1 MGSDRARI
9 TYDESRQYRAV
20 VMQQGRVTLEADW
33 NEEWQMV
40 NEELRKDVL
49 DIVGPCCTPNDGY
62 RVLETEHVPDPFFD
76 FSVSNGTMYVGG
88 MRVFLANPLRYSQQP
103 DWVDH
108 LHDPDWVDPSTLGE
122 TKNRRE
128 FIYLYLREQEVSAV
142 EDSVLREVAL
152 GGPDTAQRLRLIQ
165 HIVRVSTDKRDC
177 AGALAE
183 AKKRWAVK
191 GLNFDEQTM
200 RLMSSGTLQAS
211 FQDVIPNPDPCEPQ
225 AHGGYLGADNQLI
238 RVQISGFDKA
248 SNTYRLIWGFDNASF
263 LYRVTVGDDL
273 KTLKLQSRPVDD
285 FHKPRADQA
294 VEVLRSAAQL
304 SSITN
309 DYIASPTGIVATL
322 DADYISDTQSITLPT
337 ALPAEYRDTSKVPVV
352 FLRVWEEEKAFTP
365 GTPVVLGT
373 TGVQVTLQTTG
384 KDPLH
389 VGDYW
394 LMAVRPNTGVDPNA
408 STQIFP
414 HRYLEGPQPPDG
426 PRLWAC
432 ALAVIEWTTPNNTLL
447 VLEDCRNQCGNMGQQ
462 CECCT
467 VTVAPGDSLSAA
479 FDKIS
484 GLGGTVCLLPGLYE
498 LSETVLV
505 SAKKGLTVL
514 GAGAATIISASSI
527 AVALHFVDCV
537 NLTLRDLTIKSTQ
550 PIIELHA
557 PVHAEALARAVHPKP
572 ASGFGPIDGV
582 VTFTHCQAVRVTN
595 CIVACVEF
603 SDEVHTCISF
613 LSSGQ
618 GVVGKLL
625 PHEQHQIQSD
635 PSRGDTPADLQASG
649 HSSTTKDGEKTAGRK
664 GRQTQASRPTTGAES
679 SASGPEDAVSALTSL
694 SAVIST
700 RESLDFTL
708 RDCRLYADTGQ
719 YGLFV
724 ILGVG
729 VSVEDNWFFPLADL
743 DPAGLETIRQDVAQ
757 NQRASVALTLANSQF
772 MTLTNNLVFGFDSV
786 LSASGGVLLLRDNV
800 AGECGDGLTIA
811 SSEFLRVS
819 ESLRVSDNVL
829 ETNTGPAMSISS
841 RGEVFLSGNDLVRL
855 PAPSDFA
862 QNPPQVVSVTAD
874 TATLSNNNFRNQ
886 EKSLKSSVTVTANRI
901 TYTSNRSVCDN
912 LPGIADVILL
922 GPTDANGLTTGSITA
937 VGNTCLEPTPPK
949 VTEFEKSLREVLRK
963 NQADLVSHFMAQG
976 PGQLQHFLQQLNSL
990 DSQGQVLAQNLKE
1003 PVSSQS
1009 VSASLLASAT
1019 FTTTGMNLLSN
1030 ILVRLGVGSDQ
1041 GSVEGV
1047 SFPSSSNE

>member
-62 RVLETEHVPDPFFD
+62 RVLETGQAPDPLFD

-88 MRVFLANPLRYSQQP
+88 MRVFLANPLQYSQQA

-108 LHDPDWVDPSTLGE
+108 LHDPDWVDPSTLGK

-142 EDSVLREVAL
+142 EESVLREVAL

-165 HIVRVSTDKRDC
+165 HIQRVSTDKRDC

-183 AKKRWAVK
+183 AKEKWAGK

-238 RVQISGFDKA
+238 RVQISGFDEV

-384 KDPLH
+384 NDPLH

-414 HRYLEGPQPPDG
+414 HRYLESPQPPDG

-432 ALAVIEWTTPNNTLL
+432 GLAVIEWTTPTTPSVSWRIAATN
-447 VLEDCRNQCGNMGQQ
+447 
-462 CECCT
+462 
-467 VTVAPGDSLSAA
+467 VAIWGRSASAA
-479 FDKIS
+479 
-484 GLGGTVCLLPGLYE
+484 L
-498 LSETVLV
+498 
-505 SAKKGLTVL
+505 
-514 GAGAATIISASSI
+514 
-527 AVALHFVDCV
+527 
-537 NLTLRDLTIKSTQ
+537 
-550 PIIELHA
+550 
-557 PVHAEALARAVHPKP
+557 
-572 ASGFGPIDGV
+572 
-582 VTFTHCQAVRVTN
+582 
-595 CIVACVEF
+595 
-603 SDEVHTCISF
+603 
-613 LSSGQ
+613 
-618 GVVGKLL
+618 
-625 PHEQHQIQSD
+625 
-635 PSRGDTPADLQASG
+635 
-649 HSSTTKDGEKTAGRK
+649 
-664 GRQTQASRPTTGAES
+664 
-679 SASGPEDAVSALTSL
+679 
-694 SAVIST
+694 
-700 RESLDFTL
+700 
-708 RDCRLYADTGQ
+708 
-719 YGLFV
+719 
-724 ILGVG
+724 
-729 VSVEDNWFFPLADL
+729 
-743 DPAGLETIRQDVAQ
+743 
-757 NQRASVALTLANSQF
+757 
-772 MTLTNNLVFGFDSV
+772 
-786 LSASGGVLLLRDNV
+786 
-800 AGECGDGLTIA
+800 
-811 SSEFLRVS
+811 
-819 ESLRVSDNVL
+819 
-829 ETNTGPAMSISS
+829 
-841 RGEVFLSGNDLVRL
+841 
-855 PAPSDFA
+855 
-862 QNPPQVVSVTAD
+862 
-874 TATLSNNNFRNQ
+874 
-886 EKSLKSSVTVTANRI
+886 
-901 TYTSNRSVCDN
+901 
-912 LPGIADVILL
+912 
-922 GPTDANGLTTGSITA
+922 
-937 VGNTCLEPTPPK
+937 
-949 VTEFEKSLREVLRK
+949 
-963 NQADLVSHFMAQG
+963 
-976 PGQLQHFLQQLNSL
+976 
-990 DSQGQVLAQNLKE
+990 
-1003 PVSSQS
+1003 
-1009 VSASLLASAT
+1009 
-1019 FTTTGMNLLSN
+1019 
-1030 ILVRLGVGSDQ
+1030 
-1041 GSVEGV
+1041 
-1047 SFPSSSNE
+1047 

>member
-20 VMQQGRVTLEADW
+20 VMQQGRVTVEADW
-33 NEEWQMV
+33 NEEWQMI

-62 RVLETEHVPDPFFD
+62 RVLETGQVPDPLFD

-88 MRVFLANPLRYSQQP
+88 MRLFLANPLQYSQQA
-103 DWVDH
+103 DWVDY
-108 LHDPDWVDPSTLGE
+108 LHDPDWVEPSSLGE
-122 TKNRRE
+122 TKSRRE

-165 HIVRVSTDKRDC
+165 HIQRVSTDKRDC

-183 AKKRWAVK
+183 AKEKWAGK

-238 RVQISGFDKA
+238 RVQISGFDEA

-309 DYIASPTGIVATL
+309 DHIASATGIVATL
-322 DADYISDTQSITLPT
+322 EAAYVSDTQSITLPT
-337 ALPAEYRDTSKVPVV
+337 ALPAEYQDTSKVSVV
-352 FLRVWEEEKAFTP
+352 FLRVWEEEKAFTL
-365 GTPVVLGT
+365 GTAVVLGT

-384 KDPLH
+384 NEPLH

-432 ALAVIEWTTPNNTLL
+432 ALALIEWRTSNNTLHL
-447 VLEDCRNQCGNMGQQ
+447 HVLEDCRNQCDKKGQL
-462 CECCT
+462 CGCCT

-484 GLGGTVCLLPGLYE
+484 GLGGVVCLLPGVYE

-505 SAKKGLTVL
+505 SAKNGLTVV

-527 AVALHFVDCV
+527 AVALHFVNCV
-537 NLTLRDLTIKSTQ
+537 NLTLRDLTIRSTQ
-550 PIIELHA
+550 PIIELRRPQHTETPA
-557 PVHAEALARAVHPKP
+557 SAIRPEP
-572 ASGFGPIDGV
+572 ASGFGRIDGV
-582 VTFTHCQAVRVTN
+582 VTFTDCQAVHVTN
-595 CIVACVEF
+595 CIVACAELPG
-603 SDEVHTCISF
+603 ELHACISF

-618 GVVGKLL
+618 S
-625 PHEQHQIQSD
+625 HSD
-635 PSRGDTPADLQASG
+635 TLEGPQASSQ
-649 HSSTTKDGEKTAGRK
+649 SSTTKDGGRTARRK
-664 GRQTQASRPTTGAES
+664 GRQAPASRSTTGAKS
-679 SASGPEDAVSALTSL
+679 TASGPEDAGFPLASL
-694 SAVIST
+694 SAVLSAG
-700 RESLDFTL
+700 ESRGFNLDFTL

-719 YGLFV
+719 YGLVV
-724 ILGVG
+724 INGLG
-729 VSVEDNWFFPLADL
+729 VSVEDNWFFPLANL
-743 DPAGLETIRQDVAQ
+743 EPTRLETVLQGMAQ
-757 NQRASVALTLANSQF
+757 NPRASVALTFAQCEVL
-772 MTLTNNLVFGFDSV
+772 TVTNNLVLGFDSA
-786 LSASGGVLLLRDNV
+786 LSASEGGVLLLRDNV

-811 SSEFLRVS
+811 SN
-819 ESLRVSDNVL
+819 ESLRVSDNVI
-829 ETNTGPAMSISS
+829 TADTGPAVSISS
-841 RGEVFLSGNDLVRL
+841 GSGEAFLNGNDLVRL
-855 PAPSDFA
+855 LAQTESA
-862 QNPPQVVSVTAD
+862 QNPPQVVSITAD
-874 TATLSNNNFRNQ
+874 TATLSNNNFSNQ
-886 EKSLKSSVTVTANRI
+886 QKSLDSSVAVTANRI
-901 TYTSNRSVCDN
+901 TYTSNRSICDN
-912 LPGIADVILL
+912 LPAIANVILL
-922 GPTDANGLTTGSITA
+922 GPTDANRLITGSITA
-937 VGNTCLEPTPPK
+937 VGNTCLEPIPPK
-949 VTEFEKSLREVLRK
+949 VASDESSLQQFRTD
-963 NQADLVSHFMAQG
+963 QATLVSQFIATQDPAQ
-976 PGQLQHFLQQLNSL
+976 HQQLLHQLSAL
-990 DSQGQVLAQNLKE
+990 DSQGQQLAQHLKE
-1003 PVSSQS
+1003 VVSSQS

-1019 FTTTGMNLLSN
+1019 FTVTGMNLLSN

-1047 SFPSSSNE
+1047 S